1 MRTRTLR
8 GLSGYQGTLTGK
20 KVEGKS
26 IKRIAEIYEW
36 HGKDAEEVNEAL
48 EKLFER
54 NGKILERGMDGQ
66 MTFIKRKGSKISLG
80 KWGGEGGKGA

>member
-1 MRTRTLR
+1 M
-8 GLSGYQGTLTGK
+8 
-20 KVEGKS
+20 EGKS

-54 NGKILERGMDGQ
+54 SGKILERGMDGQ
-66 MTFIKRKGSKISLG
+66 MTFIVREARLV
-80 KWGGEGGKGA
+80 